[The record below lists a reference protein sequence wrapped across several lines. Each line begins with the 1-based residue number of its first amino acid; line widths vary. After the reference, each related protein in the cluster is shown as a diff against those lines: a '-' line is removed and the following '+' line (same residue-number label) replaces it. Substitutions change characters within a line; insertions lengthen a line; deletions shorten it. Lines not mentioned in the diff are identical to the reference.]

1 MVGSR
6 DILECKDERI
16 AHVDSGEVSPR
27 FEKEKGGTRQKR
39 DKEEG
44 QELLAQAV

>member
-16 AHVDSGEVSPR
+16 AHVDSGEISPL
-27 FEKEKGGTRQKR
+27 FEKEKGGTKQER
-39 DKEEG
+39 DKEKR
-44 QELLAQAV
+44 QEFLAKVV

>member
-16 AHVDSGEVSPR
+16 AHVDSGEVSLP
-27 FEKEKGGTRQKR
+27 FEKEKGGTRQER

-44 QELLAQAV
+44 QEHLAKAV

>member
-1 MVGSR
+1 MLGSR

-16 AHVDSGEVSPR
+16 AHIDSGEVSPR